1 MTNIV
6 IPEDVNFIIGLL
18 REKGHEAYVVGGCVR
33 DCLLDEEPKDWDI
46 TTSALP
52 EEVKEIFFKTIDT
65 GIKHGTVTVMLHG
78 TGYEV
83 TTYRVDG
90 EYHDGRHPDSV
101 SFTRC
106 LDEDLKRRDFT
117 INAFAYSD
125 ETGVKDLFGGLDDL
139 RNKIIRCVGN
149 PLERF
154 GEDALRILRAVRF
167 AAKLDFTIEPETY
180 RAAEILAKNLRL
192 VSSER
197 IKAEIDKILTSDNPG
212 HLALLNRMGLSEYVM
227 PELMN
232 ADEEVL
238 SESLKKAPKELYVR
252 WAVLAYIL
260 EEVSGGGS
268 SLNVMKRLKFDNR
281 TSDRVK
287 LFVTCSGHKLPEG
300 KTENGSLRT
309 ELRKLIHMTG
319 KENIFDYLSFTE
331 ALSVSFPSFENDHVL
346 LKKEAGDILERNECT
361 SLKDLAVNGRDIA
374 QNTGAEG
381 AEIGKILEEL
391 LQKVLEEP
399 ELNNRETLLDMLKK
413 NGGENGF

>member
-1 MTNIV
+1 MTHIV
-6 IPEDVNFIIGLL
+6 VPEDVNYIIGLL

-52 EEVKEIFFKTIDT
+52 EEVKEIFYKTIDT

-78 TGYEV
+78 VGYEI

-125 ETGVKDLFGGLDDL
+125 ETGIKDLFGGLSDL
-139 RNKIIRCVGN
+139 KNRIIRCVGD

-167 AAKLDFTIEPETY
+167 AAKLGFTIEPDTY
-180 RAAEILAKNLRL
+180 RAAEKLAQNLRL

-212 HLALLNRMGLSEYVM
+212 HIALLNKMGLSEYIM

-232 ADEEVL
+232 ADEDTL
-238 SESLKKAPKELYVR
+238 SDCLEKAPKELSVR

-260 EEVSGGGS
+260 EDVSGTDS
-268 SLNVMKRLKFDNR
+268 SLNVMKRLKFDNK
-281 TSDRVK
+281 TADRVK
-287 LFVTCSGHKLPEG
+287 LFITCASLRLPEG
-300 KTENGSLRT
+300 KGENTLVRT
-309 ELRKLIHMTG
+309 ELRKLMYLTG
-319 KENIFDYLSFTE
+319 KENIFDYISFTE
-331 ALSVSFPSFENDHVL
+331 ALSVSFPYFKTDHAF
-346 LKKEAGDILERNECT
+346 LKE
-361 SLKDLAVNGRDIA
+361 
-374 QNTGAEG
+374 
-381 AEIGKILEEL
+381 EIGE
-391 LQKVLEEP
+391 
-399 ELNNRETLLDMLKK
+399 MLTA
-413 NGGENGF
+413 GTSV